1 MRVNSPSCYHRR
13 QLLPLPHRARASGG
27 TLTLL
32 TTGTLPARDVRMGL
46 GCVRTWGVDVRRRD
60 DMSSVGV
67 PFVVPL
73 FRHFGASGTRAGCG
87 GYSYLFEPMWWA
99 GMISSKFLLHSFR
112 CLFILL
118 SHSNLEMLKLAAF
131 SRKHYHMH

>member
-1 MRVNSPSCYHRR
+1 
-13 QLLPLPHRARASGG
+13 
-27 TLTLL
+27 
-32 TTGTLPARDVRMGL
+32 MGL
-46 GCVRTWGVDVRRRD
+46 GCVCTWGVDVRRQD

-73 FRHFGASGTRAGCG
+73 FRHFGASGTRAGSE

-99 GMISSKFLLHSFR
+99 GMISSKFLLHSFC

-118 SHSNLEMLKLAAF
+118 SHVQT
-131 SRKHYHMH
+131 SRC

>member
-1 MRVNSPSCYHRR
+1 
-13 QLLPLPHRARASGG
+13 
-27 TLTLL
+27 
-32 TTGTLPARDVRMGL
+32 MGL

-73 FRHFGASGTRAGCG
+73 FRHFGASGTRAGSG
-87 GYSYLFEPMWWA
+87 GYSYLYEPMWWA

-118 SHSNLEMLKLAAF
+118 SRSNLEMLKLAAF